1 MFKRKDNTVKIKIKR
16 LTETAKLPTKA
27 HESDA
32 CFDLYVDIPDN
43 IETGIKIRPGETV
56 KLSSGIATEIP
67 HGYFAAIFPR
77 SGLGINKNLRLP
89 NCTGII
95 DSDYRG
101 EWVISL
107 INDGKVNRTIYHGD
121 RVAQFTILP
130 IPKVKIEEVKELN
143 DTERGSGGLGSTGN
157 R

>member
-1 MFKRKDNTVKIKIKR
+1 MFNRKKSITIKVKR
-16 LTETAKLPTKA
+16 LTESAKLPTKA
-27 HESDA
+27 HSTDA
-32 CFDLYVDIPDN
+32 CFDLYVDAPDN

-56 KLSSGIATEIP
+56 KLNSGITTEIP

-101 EWVISL
+101 EWIIAL
-107 INDGKVNRTIYHGD
+107 TNDGKVNRTIYHGD
-121 RVAQFTILP
+121 RVAQFAILP
-130 IPKVKIEEVKELN
+130 VPDVNIKEVKELN